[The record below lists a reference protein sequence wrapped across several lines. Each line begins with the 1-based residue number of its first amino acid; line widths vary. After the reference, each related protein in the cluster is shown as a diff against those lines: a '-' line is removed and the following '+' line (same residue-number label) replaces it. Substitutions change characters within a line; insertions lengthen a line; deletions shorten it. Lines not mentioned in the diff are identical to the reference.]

1 MKHARILHHNQPV
14 WGIVEGEQIKLES
27 GESVGV
33 DQASYLPVTE
43 PSKVLAPHLTY
54 KSRCLE
60 YNMSHIPP
68 EPHFFMMPSTAVS
81 HHRATVARP
90 RGTHFLNYEGEIAVV
105 IGRKCHNVAVEAAL
119 DYVKG
124 YTIANDFG
132 LHDLRHLDRGAM
144 TRVKGID
151 GYCPIGP
158 FLVDTADLDQNDL
171 TLRTYLNGE
180 VVQEAHT
187 GTDLMF
193 SVAYQ
198 IADLARFITLLPGDL
213 VLTGT
218 PAHSRPVEI
227 GDVVE
232 VEVSGIGRL
241 QNTIVEM
248 DYEPVK
254 VGFQPEVT
262 AATLHVA
269 LAIPE
274 DEAERRAAVYQ
285 AKG

>member
-1 MKHARILHHNQPV
+1 MKHAHINHNGTPI
-14 WGIVEGEQIKLES
+14 WGIVEGDQIKLTD
-27 GESVGV
+27 GTSVHV
-33 DQASYLPVTE
+33 DAASYLPVTN

-54 KSRCLE
+54 MSRCVE
-60 YNMSHIPP
+60 YKMANIPTD
-68 EPHFFMMPSTAVS
+68 PHFFMMPSTAVS
-81 HHRATVARP
+81 HHKANVERP
-90 RGTHFLNYEGEIAVV
+90 KGTKFLNYEGEIAVV
-105 IGRKCHNVAVEAAL
+105 IGKKCSNVTVEEAL

-171 TLRTYLNGE
+171 ILRTYVNGKM
-180 VVQEAHT
+180 VQEAHT
-187 GTDLMF
+187 GQDLMF

-198 IADLARFITLLPGDL
+198 IADLARHITLLPGDL
-213 VLTGT
+213 ILTGT
-218 PAHSRPVEI
+218 PANSRPVEP

-241 QNTIVEM
+241 SNTVVETAR
-248 DYEPVK
+248 DLVK
-254 VGFQPEVT
+254 VGFQPQIT
-262 AATLHVA
+262 PNTLHVA
-269 LAIPE
+269 LAMPE
-274 DEAERRAAVYQ
+274 DEAEKRVSEY
-285 AKG
+285 K

>member
-1 MKHARILHHNQPV
+1 MKHAKIMHKGDAV
-14 WGIVEGEQIKLES
+14 WGVVNGDQIELEG
-27 GESVGV
+27 GESVSV
-33 DQASYLPVTE
+33 DEATYLPVTN

-54 KSRCLE
+54 KSRCIE
-60 YNMSHIPP
+60 YKMTTIPP

-81 HHRATVARP
+81 HHKATVSRP
-90 RGTHFLNYEGEIAVV
+90 KGTQFLNYEGEIAVV
-105 IGRKCHNVAVEAAL
+105 IGKQCKNITVDEAL

-171 TLRTYLNGE
+171 TLRTYVNGE
-180 VVQEAHT
+180 VVQETHT
-187 GTDLMF
+187 GDDLMF
-193 SVAYQ
+193 SIAYQ
-198 IADLARFITLLPGDL
+198 VADLARFFTLLPGDL
-213 VLTGT
+213 ILTGT
-218 PAHSRPVEI
+218 PANSRPVDV
-227 GDVVE
+227 GDLVE

-241 QNTIVEM
+241 QNTVVEM
-248 DYEPVK
+248 DYEPVQ
-254 VGFQPEVT
+254 VGFQPQVS

-274 DEAERRAAVYQ
+274 DEAEQRAADYQ
-285 AKG
+285 

>member
-1 MKHARILHHNQPV
+1 MKHARIMHNDQPV
-14 WGIVEGEQIKLES
+14 WGVVEGDQIKLE
-27 GESVGV
+27 GGASVSLNE
-33 DQASYLPVTE
+33 ANYLPVTE

-54 KSRCLE
+54 KSRCVE
-60 YNMSHIPP
+60 YKMTTIPP
-68 EPHFFMMPSTAVS
+68 EPHFFMMPPTAVS
-81 HHRATVARP
+81 QHKATVSRP
-90 RGTHFLNYEGEIAVV
+90 KGTQFLNYEGEIAVV
-105 IGRKCHNVAVEAAL
+105 IGKQCKNITVEEAL

-171 TLRTYLNGE
+171 TLRTYVNGE
-180 VVQEAHT
+180 VVQETHT
-187 GTDLMF
+187 GDDLMF
-193 SVAYQ
+193 SIAYQ
-198 IADLARFITLLPGDL
+198 VADLARFFTLLPGDL
-213 VLTGT
+213 ILTGT
-218 PAHSRPVEI
+218 PANSRPVQV
-227 GDVVE
+227 GDLVE

-241 QNTIVEM
+241 QNTVVEM

-254 VGFQPEVT
+254 VGFQPQVS

-269 LAIPE
+269 LAMPE
-274 DEAERRAAVYQ
+274 DEAEKQ
-285 AKG
+285 AEQYK